1 MDNKIEMYKEMVLK
15 GEKLEKEQAME
26 LLTVDLDELCKAAD
40 EIRKAFCDNK
50 FDMCTIIN
58 GKSGRCSENCKYC
71 AQAAA
76 IRPKWKIIHCFPRKR
91 FWKMQKR

>member
-58 GKSGRCSENCKYC
+58 GKSGP
-71 AQAAA
+71 A
-76 IRPKWKIIHCFPRKR
+76 IRQKWKTIHFFPRKR
-91 FWKMQKR
+91 FWKMRKR

>member
-50 FDMCTIIN
+50 FDMCTI
-58 GKSGRCSENCKYC
+58 SL
-71 AQAAA
+71 
-76 IRPKWKIIHCFPRKR
+76 P
-91 FWKMQKR
+91 

>member
-40 EIRKAFCDNK
+40 RK
-50 FDMCTIIN
+50 
-58 GKSGRCSENCKYC
+58 SVV
-71 AQAAA
+71 
-76 IRPKWKIIHCFPRKR
+76 
-91 FWKMQKR
+91 